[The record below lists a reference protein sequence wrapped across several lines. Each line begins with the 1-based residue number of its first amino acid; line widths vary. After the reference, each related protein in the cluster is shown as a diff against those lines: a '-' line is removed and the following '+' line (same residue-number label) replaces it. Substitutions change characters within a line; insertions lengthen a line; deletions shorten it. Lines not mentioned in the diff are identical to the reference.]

1 MKVGFVLDDSL
12 DGADGVQQYI
22 LLLGSWLARHGHD
35 VHYLTTQSSRTDIK
49 NLHSL
54 GKHLRIKFN
63 RNVVPLVLPASA
75 KRITEVLQREQFDV
89 LHVQMPY
96 GPAFGARVISLA
108 PASTAVVGT
117 FHIAP
122 YSKTEKALSSVLGY
136 WLKPS
141 KVHLDAVMS
150 VSAPAQRLA
159 TDSFGLTSTII
170 PNMVDV
176 ASYRLAE
183 ALNRHEPT
191 RLIFVGRLV
200 ERKGCEHLIRSLT
213 MVKTPF
219 KLTVVGDGNQREKLV
234 KLCHKLKLNEVITFA
249 GFVDES
255 QKRKL
260 LSQSDMAIFPATGGE
275 SFGIV
280 LIEAMSAGSCI
291 VLAGNNPGY
300 ASVMGDTPEA
310 LVDPLDHHSFA
321 KDIETYIQDKT
332 KAHNLY
338 KAQQKLVKQYD
349 VEAVAPAVLGIYQK
363 AIANRA
369 KKSHTKR

>member
-1 MKVGFVLDDSL
+1 MKVGFVLDDTL

-35 VHYLTTQSSRTDIK
+35 VHYLTTQSSRTDIE

-63 RNVVPLVLPASA
+63 RNVVPLVLPTSA
-75 KRITEVLQREQFDV
+75 RRITEVLQREQFDV

-108 PASTAVVGT
+108 PATTAVVGT

-150 VSAPAQRLA
+150 VSLPAQKLA
-159 TDSFGLTSTII
+159 ADSFGLTSTII

-183 ALNRHEPT
+183 SLNRHEPT

-200 ERKGCEHLIRSLT
+200 ERKGCEHLIRSLAL
-213 MVKTPF
+213 VNAPF
-219 KLTVVGDGNQREKLV
+219 KLTVVGDGNQRDKLA
-234 KLCHKLKLNEVITFA
+234 KLCHKLKLNEVVTFA

-260 LSQSDMAIFPATGGE
+260 LSQSDIAIFPATGGE

-280 LIEAMSAGSCI
+280 LIEAMAAGSCI

-300 ASVMGDTPEA
+300 ASVMGETSEA

-332 KAHNLY
+332 KALNLY